1 MKHHLALMNPFFMKK
16 IFNGQKT
23 IETRW
28 TKTNRTPFRRI
39 EEGEKIFFKEVG
51 GNVKASATA
60 QKVEFHK
67 NNEIEPTINFFIKK
81 NFQEIG
87 FSSIEQLN
95 EFLNEKKEINY
106 LSIIWL
112 EDVKKE
118 NFKVD
123 PKKYAYRN
131 GWVILN
137 NILDIKYGQRN
148 K

>member
-1 MKHHLALMNPFFMKK
+1 MKHHLALMDIFFMKK
-16 IFNGQKT
+16 ILDGQKT

-28 TKTNRTPFRRI
+28 AKTQRTPFRRI

-67 NNEIEPTINFFIKK
+67 NNEIEPTINLFIKK
-81 NFQEIG
+81 HFQEIG

-95 EFLNEKKEINY
+95 EFLNEKKEIYY

-112 EDVKKE
+112 ENVKNE
-118 NFKVD
+118 FFKVN
-123 PKKYAYRN
+123 PKKYVYRN
-131 GWVILN
+131 GWAVLN
-137 NILDIKYGQRN
+137 NIEDIKL
-148 K
+148 